1 MQSAFVPLL
10 LQKIFSGVKRLL
22 LLLLFLCNAL
32 SYAVAQPLTDS
43 TSNSKDTLQQVT
55 ALQITNQYQQAWQ
68 TLLVQNKFLN
78 SSGTPTALV
87 VKQKKYTDNNGIFYL
102 ISSLLLLLA
111 LLRFFFSRY
120 FSTLFRVFFNT
131 SLRQSQLTDQLVQ
144 AKLPSMLFNL
154 FFALSGGI
162 YIYFVFHQYK
172 YAIHIYPLKVMAAC
186 MLVLV
191 AVYTIKYSTLKFTG
205 WATGFKAIT
214 DTYVFVIFL
223 ICKIIGVLL
232 VPFIVMMA
240 FADRQLAAAATLTS
254 LLIIGILFLL
264 RFFRS
269 YGLLQ
274 NQLKVSGF
282 HFLLYIVGIEILPL
296 LLIYKGLLIFLS
308 KNP

>member
-186 MLVLV
+186 ILVLIV
-191 AVYTIKYSTLKFTG
+191 VYTIKYSTLKFTG
-205 WATGFKAIT
+205 WATGFKPIT

>member
-1 MQSAFVPLL
+1 
-10 LQKIFSGVKRLL
+10 
-22 LLLLFLCNAL
+22 
-32 SYAVAQPLTDS
+32 
-43 TSNSKDTLQQVT
+43 
-55 ALQITNQYQQAWQ
+55 
-68 TLLVQNKFLN
+68 
-78 SSGTPTALV
+78 
-87 VKQKKYTDNNGIFYL
+87 
-102 ISSLLLLLA
+102 
-111 LLRFFFSRY
+111 
-120 FSTLFRVFFNT
+120 
-131 SLRQSQLTDQLVQ
+131 
-144 AKLPSMLFNL
+144 MLFNL

-186 MLVLV
+186 ILVLIV
-191 AVYTIKYSTLKFTG
+191 VYTIKYSTLKFTG
-205 WATGFKAIT
+205 WATGFKPIT

-232 VPFIVMMA
+232 VPFIVIMA

-254 LLIIGILFLL
+254 LLIIGVLFLL

-282 HFLLYIVGIEILPL
+282 HFLLYIAGIEILPL